1 MKPVHV
7 VLTAALLAAAT
18 PAAAQDVPEITP
30 ENVAEQIGPLLAQL
44 HEKLRPLADAVGIEF
59 PDLTAR
65 LDPLIRAAVPPPP
78 PPEVK
83 NWAFGMNFNN
93 TSTISDAEGGPE
105 GRKPVFDDAGDC
117 LAAYPDDG
125 VVVHFRR
132 IRVGGMRGH
141 QCVFARYDGDMGGL
155 RSRTYAEGIDRF
167 VVAEYDAAAT
177 VEDDAQGVR
186 DLTEPVVETNVALAV
201 ALADLA
207 VDAGIKDVLRSRED

>member
-1 MKPVHV
+1 MKIVHAAIAV
-7 VLTAALLAAAT
+7 ALLTAAT
-18 PAAAQDVPEITP
+18 PAAAQDVPDITP

-44 HEKLRPLADAVGIEF
+44 HEKLQPLAQAVGIEF

-93 TSTISDAEGGPE
+93 TTTTSNAKGGPDD
-105 GRKPVFDDAGDC
+105 RKTVFDDAQDC
-117 LAAYPDDG
+117 VDAYPDQG

-132 IRVGGMRGH
+132 IRTGGLRGH
-141 QCVFARYDGDMGGL
+141 QCVFAAYDGDLGGL
-155 RSRTYAEGIDRF
+155 RSRTYAEGADRH
-167 VVAEYDAAAT
+167 VVADYDAVAT
-177 VEDDAQGVR
+177 VENDPQAVR
-186 DLTEPVVETNVALAV
+186 ALTEPVVETNVALAV

-207 VDAGIKDVLRSRED
+207 VEAGIREVVRPRAD